1 MQSCWP
7 AMELVH
13 PCGRRQLDLAWALLH
28 KSSELNRAANLP
40 VSCRRRGTASPWGPH
55 LAPDQMDEGS
65 AGAHGATVPHVPLP
79 SWQMLLHPSG
89 IEFLRREASTWQRS
103 FGWSRYAWIATPL
116 GVFGCRWRLKKYIP
130 RGSCMPTPGLHTTQR
145 QREMRPD
152 HYSVLCSTKAYHC
165 GLSLFFF
172 KWLYLVIN
180 LWFIISLKKM
190 CSLLSLVPLKVSSSY
205 HLRELLLAH

>member
-7 AMELVH
+7 AVELVH

-28 KSSELNRAANLP
+28 KSPELNRAANLP

-65 AGAHGATVPHVPLP
+65 AGAHDATVPHVPLP

-89 IEFLRREASTWQRS
+89 IEFLRGEASVWQRS
-103 FGWSRYAWIATPL
+103 LGWSQYAWIAIPL

-130 RGSCMPTPGLHTTQR
+130 RGSCTVCTAYIPHRGRERRASILTQFSAALK
-145 QREMRPD
+145 
-152 HYSVLCSTKAYHC
+152 HG
-165 GLSLFFF
+165 GLS
-172 KWLYLVIN
+172 V
-180 LWFIISLKKM
+180 
-190 CSLLSLVPLKVSSSY
+190 SLL
-205 HLRELLLAH
+205 HF